1 MKKGK
6 TASATPEELDTID
19 NEVFGAAM
27 VDEDGNEVP
36 ITDNMIKK
44 ACNELDKQWTYPEKS
59 EQDEKQ
65 QAASD
70 QNSSDAEK

>member
-6 TASATPEELDTID
+6 TASATPEELDAVET
-19 NEVFGAAM
+19 EVFGAAI

-36 ITDNMIKK
+36 ITDKMIKK

-59 EQDEKQ
+59 EQEEKQ
-65 QAASD
+65 QKASD
-70 QNSSDAEK
+70 QHSSDAEK